1 MSSPS
6 FVRVALAALLG
17 LALLSGCA
25 TPEPLPP
32 LTAPAS
38 GQRHPGKFVWFD
50 LLTEDPET
58 ARHFYSELFG
68 WTFEPFDE
76 DGEYHLLRNDG
87 VAIGGVARV
96 ERDDPEVPESLW
108 LPTLSVENVDAATV
122 LVMQTGGEVVRRP
135 ENFPGRGRLVAVRDP
150 VGAGL
155 LLLRSEGGDPPD
167 GERPIGGWLWT
178 DLWTTDGE
186 EASSFYAAL
195 VGYEAKDIA
204 TDQDHVY
211 RVLGRDGRA
220 RAGMVVLRTAQ
231 VQDSWLPYVRVA
243 DLEETLALAEANGG
257 RLVLRSGDTAVIE
270 GPTGAAVGVQQ
281 HRHLAG
287 GSGP

>member
-1 MSSPS
+1 
-6 FVRVALAALLG
+6 

-32 LTAPAS
+32 LTATAS
-38 GQRHPGKFVWFD
+38 GERYPGKFVWFD

-58 ARHFYSELFG
+58 ARRFYGAVFG
-68 WTFEPFDE
+68 WTFEPFGE

-96 ERDDPEVPESLW
+96 KRDDPEVPESLW
-108 LPTLSVENVDAATV
+108 LPTLSVEDVDAATV
-122 LVMQTGGEVVRRP
+122 LVKQTGGEVVRRP
-135 ENFPGRGRLVAVRDP
+135 ENFPGRGRLAAVRDP

-167 GERPIGGWLWT
+167 GGYSIGGWLWT
-178 DLWTTDGE
+178 DLWTREGE

-195 VGYEAKDIA
+195 VGYQAKDVA
-204 TDQDHVY
+204 ADEDHVY
-211 RVLGRDGRA
+211 RVFGRDGRA
-220 RAGMVVLRTAQ
+220 RAGLVVLRTAQ
-231 VQDSWLPYVRVA
+231 VEDNWLPYVRVA
-243 DLEETLALAEANGG
+243 DLEETLALVETNGG
-257 RLVLRSGDTAVIE
+257 RVVLRRGGTAVIE

-281 HRHLAG
+281 HRRLAG
-287 GSGP
+287 GSER